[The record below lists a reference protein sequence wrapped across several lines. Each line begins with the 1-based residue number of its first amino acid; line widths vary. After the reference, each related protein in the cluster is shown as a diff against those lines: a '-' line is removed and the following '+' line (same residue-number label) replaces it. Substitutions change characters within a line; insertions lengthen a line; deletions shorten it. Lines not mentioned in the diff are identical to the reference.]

1 MYAFKTSPSLML
13 HALTCGVM
21 MTLGLQ
27 AWSQSYPNK
36 PVRVISEY
44 VAGNG
49 GDVFSRQILSSISA
63 QLGQTMVV
71 ENKGGSGGLVAVA
84 AARRAPADGYTLLLA
99 SQNVPVTRR
108 FLSKSEPI
116 DPLVDLTPLSAL
128 WRTSL
133 VIAVN
138 PAFAPKTLKELV
150 DYAKTHSGQLSYST
164 TGIGTQG
171 HFAGANFANITNT
184 QLLHVPYNDNRLI
197 TDVISGELP
206 MTIGIISMVAPHV
219 RAGRLRLVASAG
231 QKRSEMFPDVP
242 TVSELMPNFEPPPTW
257 TALFAPP
264 GLPRPVLDRLAQSIG
279 KALASPELKAK
290 AASDGFDLIGNS
302 PDEFVFQ
309 IKKDI
314 EIAGRLVKT
323 AKIEPTD

>member
-1 MYAFKTSPSLML
+1 MNSLKAFPTLKL
-13 HALTCGVM
+13 HAVLCSLV
-21 MTLGLQ
+21 MTLGVQ

-36 PVRVISEY
+36 PLRVISEY

-63 QLGQTMVV
+63 QLGQAIVV
-71 ENKGGSGGLVAVA
+71 ENKGGSGGLVAVE
-84 AARRAPADGYTLLLA
+84 AARRASADGYTLLLA

-138 PAFAPKTLKELV
+138 PAFAPKTVKDLV
-150 DYAKTHSGQLSYST
+150 EYAKSHAGQLSYST

-219 RAGRLRLVASAG
+219 KAGRLRLVASAG

-264 GLPRPVLDRLAQSIG
+264 GLPKPLLDKLAQSIG
-279 KALASPELKAK
+279 KALAAPELRAN

-302 PDEFVFQ
+302 PDEFILQ

>member
-1 MYAFKTSPSLML
+1 MFPPQISPSLL
-13 HALTCGVM
+13 LCSLALC
-21 MTLGLQ
+21 LSGLQ
-27 AWSQSYPNK
+27 AHAQSYPSK
-36 PVRVISEY
+36 PIRVISEY

-63 QLGQTMVV
+63 QIGQAIVV
-71 ENKGGSGGLVAVA
+71 ENKGGSGGLLAVDA
-84 AARRAPADGYTLLLA
+84 AKRAPADGYTLLLA

-116 DPLVDLTPLSAL
+116 DPLTDLTPISAL

-133 VIAVN
+133 VLAVN
-138 PAFAPKTLKELV
+138 PAFSSKNLAELV
-150 DYAKTHSGQLSYST
+150 DYAKTHAGKLSYST

-171 HFAGANFANITNT
+171 HFAGANFANITGT

-219 RAGRLRLVASAG
+219 KAGRLRLIASAG
-231 QKRSEMFPDVP
+231 QKRLEMFPDVP
-242 TVSELMPNFEPPPTW
+242 TVTELMPTFEPPPTW

-264 GLPRPVLDRLAQSIG
+264 GLAKPLLDKISSSVVKGLSV
-279 KALASPELKAK
+279 PELKAK
-290 AASDGFDLIGNS
+290 AAGDGFDLIGNS
-302 PDEFVFQ
+302 PEDFAAQ

>member
-1 MYAFKTSPSLML
+1 MFPLQISPSLL
-13 HALTCGVM
+13 ICSLALC
-21 MTLGLQ
+21 LSGLQ
-27 AWSQSYPNK
+27 VHAQSYPSK
-36 PVRVISEY
+36 PIRVISEY

-63 QLGQTMVV
+63 QIGQAIVV
-71 ENKGGSGGLVAVA
+71 ENKGGSGGLVAVD

-108 FLSKSEPI
+108 FLSKSEPL
-116 DPLVDLTPLSAL
+116 DPFTDLTPIGAL

-133 VIAVN
+133 VLAVN
-138 PAFAPKTLKELV
+138 PAFTSKNLSELV
-150 DYAKTHSGQLSYST
+150 DYAKTHAGKLSYST

-171 HFAGANFANITNT
+171 HFAGANFANITGT

-219 RAGRLRLVASAG
+219 KAGRLRLIASAG
-231 QKRSEMFPDVP
+231 QKRLEMFPDVP
-242 TVSELMPNFEPPPTW
+242 TVTELMPTFEPPPTW

-264 GLPRPVLDRLAQSIG
+264 GLPKSVLDKISSSVVKGLSA
-279 KALASPELKAK
+279 PELKAK
-290 AASDGFDLIGNS
+290 AAGDGFDLIGNS
-302 PDEFVFQ
+302 PEDFATQ